1 MLTITLPPE
10 LESAVT
16 KRAQDNGTTPE
27 LFLLDDLLKRYAP
40 VPLPEPPADTE
51 LVEGE
56 TMADFFEG
64 YVGVLNSSE
73 FVPGGAQMSQNTGRK
88 FGEGMVKK
96 RQEGKL

>member
-16 KRAQDNGTTPE
+16 KQAQDKGTTPE

-40 VPLPEPPADTE
+40 VTPPETPADTE
-51 LVEGE
+51 PIEGE
-56 TMADFFEG
+56 TMADFFAD
-64 YVGVLNSSE
+64 YIGVLNSSE
-73 FVPGGAQMSQNTGRK
+73 FIPGGAQMSQNTGRK